1 MGGLAKKTMCW
12 AISWSPE
19 SPECCSRGDTEDDRT
34 DGERVR
40 VQRNSVTEALRPQ
53 MCRQGHGQLGL
64 LTKTSVVH
72 ALVLGLPV
80 GCIPLV
86 AVTRSHIAE
95 HRRPLAPPE
104 ALVGETSVGR
114 VWISDRNI
122 QPC

>member
-12 AISWSPE
+12 VISWSPE
-19 SPECCSRGDTEDDRT
+19 SAECCSHGDTEDDRT

-53 MCRQGHGQLGL
+53 MCRRGHGQLGL
-64 LTKTSVVH
+64 LTKT
-72 ALVLGLPV
+72 
-80 GCIPLV
+80 
-86 AVTRSHIAE
+86 RSHTAE